1 MCSFGRM
8 SPLRSRMWPQ
18 TAAHQHTA
26 LNAPYARHWPY
37 PTPVQ
42 VRVEPVLTHRVYPSP
57 VYKLFISSASH
68 SLAFEPQKTHT
79 SARKGSLFTHSP
91 PYSSTPRSTPLTPG
105 PGLTPPLSRCGWR
118 RCRLRAENRQ
128 SFELDLA
135 CESEASVARCYVK
148 SKPGGYWNK
157 NPLCSYR

>member
-1 MCSFGRM
+1 M
-8 SPLRSRMWPQ
+8 SPLRSRMWPK

-79 SARKGSLFTHSP
+79 SARKGSLFTHNA

-105 PGLTPPLSRCGWR
+105 PGLTPCIILVVIEIRMIKLDWWVRKLGGSCYFTSACVELRTSDKWHANPWR
-118 RCRLRAENRQ
+118 NR
-128 SFELDLA
+128 S
-135 CESEASVARCYVK
+135 
-148 SKPGGYWNK
+148 G
-157 NPLCSYR
+157 